1 MIIGGPF
8 TQAGFGNLSAALFV
22 TWSRFMNFSIKAI
35 IRALVAPRHRLIC
48 SARMWRQILAE
59 LERRGENSHESGVF
73 LLGVEHEGR
82 REVLDAIYYDEL
94 DPDAYSSGVCVLHGD
109 AFAKLWARC
118 RQRNLTVV
126 ADAHT
131 HPVEAFQSSSDRAN
145 PMVAQ
150 VGHIAIIIP
159 NFARPPVQPRRLQI
173 YEYCGQHEWI
183 DRSPARAQGYFYT
196 GIWS

>member
-1 MIIGGPF
+1 
-8 TQAGFGNLSAALFV
+8 
-22 TWSRFMNFSIKAI
+22 MNFSIKAI
-35 IRALVAPRHRLIC
+35 IRVLVAPKHRLIC

-59 LERRGENSHESGVF
+59 LERRGEHSHESGVF
-73 LLGVEHEGR
+73 LLGVERDGR

-94 DPDAYSSGVCVLHGD
+94 DPNAYSSGVCILHSG
-109 AFAKLWARC
+109 AFAKLWALC

-131 HPVEAFQSSSDRAN
+131 HPVEAFQSSSDKAN

-150 VGHIAIIIP
+150 AGHIAIIVP
-159 NFARPPVQPRRLQI
+159 NFARQPVLPRHLRI
-173 YEYCGQHEWI
+173 YEYCGQHEWT
-183 DRSPARAQGYFYT
+183 DRSPARAPGFFYT

>member
-1 MIIGGPF
+1 
-8 TQAGFGNLSAALFV
+8 
-22 TWSRFMNFSIKAI
+22 MNFSIKAI
-35 IRALVAPRHRLIC
+35 IRAFVAPKHRLIC

-59 LERRGENSHESGVF
+59 LERRGENYHESGVF

-82 REVLDAIYYDEL
+82 REVLDAIYYDQL
-94 DPDAYSSGVCVLHGD
+94 DPDAYSSGVCVLHGS
-109 AFAKLWARC
+109 AFAKLWALC
-118 RQRNLTVV
+118 RERNLTVV

-131 HPVEAFQSSSDRAN
+131 HPVEAFQSSSDKAN

-159 NFARPPVQPRRLQI
+159 NFAREPVLLPHLRI
-173 YEYCGQHEWI
+173 YEYCGEHEWM
-183 DRSPARAQGYFYT
+183 DCSPARAASYFYT

>member
-1 MIIGGPF
+1 
-8 TQAGFGNLSAALFV
+8 
-22 TWSRFMNFSIKAI
+22 MNFSIKAI
-35 IRALVAPRHRLIC
+35 IRALVVPEHRLVC
-48 SARMWRQILAE
+48 STWMWRRILAE
-59 LERRGENSHESGVF
+59 LERRGEHSHESGVF
-73 LLGVEHEGR
+73 LLGVERVGK
-82 REVLDAIYYDEL
+82 REVLGAIYYDEL
-94 DPDAYSSGVCVLHGD
+94 DPEAYSSGVCVLNGN
-109 AFAKLWARC
+109 AFAKLWSLC

-131 HPVEAFQSSSDRAN
+131 HPAEAFQSFSDKAN

-159 NFARPPVQPRRLQI
+159 NFARASVQASLLGI

-183 DRSPARAQGYFYT
+183 DRGPTRAPSYFYT